1 MYVYIYTYVCIHIYI
16 YVCIHI
22 YICMY
27 TYILFDA
34 LEHEFYFSHSVGNVI
49 IPTDKL
55 HFWKMLGDEPP

>member
-1 MYVYIYTYVCIHIYI
+1 MYLYFFQIYVYIYILH
-16 YVCIHI
+16 IHI

-55 HFWKMLGDEPP
+55 HHFWKMFGDEPP